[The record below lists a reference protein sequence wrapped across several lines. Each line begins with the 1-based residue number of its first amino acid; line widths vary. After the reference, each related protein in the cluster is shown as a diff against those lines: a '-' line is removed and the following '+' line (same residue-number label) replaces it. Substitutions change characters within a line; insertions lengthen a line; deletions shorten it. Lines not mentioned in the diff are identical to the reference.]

1 MAHSH
6 KKVVHSHHHQ
16 GGHHHH
22 HPDNNIKVAFF
33 LNLAFTIIEVIGG
46 LMTNSMSILS
56 DALHDLGDSLSI
68 GLAWFLQKF
77 SKKKSSRT
85 FSYGYRRFSL
95 LGAIIN
101 AIILIIGSA
110 FILYN
115 AIPRLYNPQPVNAY
129 GMMWLAVLGIIVNGA
144 AMFNLK
150 KGISLNEEVLSL
162 HLLED
167 VLGWVAV
174 LIGSVIMYF
183 YDAPFLDPLLSIGIA
198 LFLLYN
204 VMKSLNK
211 VTKVFLQG
219 VPESINLEKIHSIFR
234 NYKDI
239 QDIHDL
245 HIWTMD
251 GEYMVLTA
259 HLVLRENKNVAE
271 IGIMKTDL
279 RKELKAEGIDHAT
292 LEFEMEGD
300 ECVFINC

>member
-1 MAHSH
+1 MAHH
-6 KKVVHSHHHQ
+6 HPHDHHGHSHHHS
-16 GGHHHH
+16 GSG
-22 HPDNNIKVAFF
+22 NIRVAFF
-33 LNLAFTIIEVIGG
+33 LNLVFTIVELIGG

-101 AIILIIGSA
+101 AIILTIGSI

-115 AIPRLYNPQPVNAY
+115 AIPRLFHPQPVNAY
-129 GMMWLAVLGIIVNGA
+129 GMIWLAVLGIIVNGA
-144 AMFNLK
+144 AMFRLK

-183 YDAPFLDPLLSIGIA
+183 YDVPVIDPLLSIGIA

-204 VMKSLNK
+204 VLKSLNK
-211 VTKVFLQG
+211 VTKVLLQG
-219 VPESINLEKIHSIFR
+219 VPESINLENIHKIF
-234 NYKDI
+234 KDYTHI
-239 QDIHDL
+239 QDVHDL
-245 HIWTMD
+245 HVWTMD

-271 IGIMKTDL
+271 IGVMKTDL
-279 RKELKAEGIDHAT
+279 RKELKGEGIDHAT

-300 ECVFINC
+300 ECVFLNC